1 MKLLESTG
9 QWRIQDFPEV
19 GGDNSKI
26 GVILQF
32 LKERIWNPG
41 GGTSLAP
48 PWIRQCRDYIT
59 RYSLETLDGFHLGPR
74 ALRCVA
80 LTFNADC
87 LGPRTY

>member
-1 MKLLESTG
+1 MVLLESTG

-41 GGTSLAP
+41 GGDP
-48 PWIRQCRDYIT
+48 PMQGLYNQVQSRNLRWFSPWSKGTAVCGLDLQC
-59 RYSLETLDGFHLGPR
+59 
-74 ALRCVA
+74 
-80 LTFNADC
+80 
-87 LGPRTY
+87 